1 MQLKGKRNA
10 VSLLHKVDH
19 YDIIIKIF
27 LRWLGRTPAYM
38 VPINPLLLTAS
49 IWKCFEITSYEHS
62 WGLSEESIKRAF
74 NNHPPLPTKQDI
86 FEQLI
91 KFRFLE
97 GFEAKK
103 QFVEDL
109 LYNWTEGP
117 GYQKRTE
124 SEMSDLGS
132 PSNWLLK

>member
-27 LRWLGRTPAYM
+27 LRWLGRTPAHM

-74 NNHPPLPTKQDI
+74 NNHPPLPTKQDV
-86 FEQLI
+86 FEQIVKFSISEQYIEERSLVEILI
-91 KFRFLE
+91 EKI
-97 GFEAKK
+97 
-103 QFVEDL
+103 
-109 LYNWTEGP
+109 
-117 GYQKRTE
+117 E
-124 SEMSDLGS
+124 SYLVI
-132 PSNWLLK
+132 

>member
-19 YDIIIKIF
+19 YDIIINIF

-86 FEQLI
+86 FEQI
-91 KFRFLE
+91 IAFTFSERFIPL
-97 GFEAKK
+97 KK
-103 QFVEDL
+103 II
-109 LYNWTEGP
+109 
-117 GYQKRTE
+117 
-124 SEMSDLGS
+124 SDL
-132 PSNWLLK
+132 